1 MPSINLDQTNPFSS
15 NIVDVFLASSKNL
28 NNPLSIIDKTNGIC
42 QFEKI
47 EFVESIFDILPSGVV
62 VVRDT
67 SDAISYITNN
77 NIDVLV
83 ISYTGSIKEYYSITG
98 TSHLNNAASQTEEN
112 FISINFTNF
121 LYKHSQTHSTSEL
134 LQTTSPQ
141 VSWIDDFI
149 KILVDA
155 VSANLEEDLGEN
167 LASKINLPSTSFRPP
182 LSTNNLHSV
191 SNFVHYKPLNTLKNI
206 IDVPNDNYLQYVNY
220 LSTMAC
226 EYSTKFPRFMFWTD
240 FGNRFN
246 FKFMYAYPE
255 SDPDAVKKME
265 KNQYYFAIYE
275 SDMPLQKI
283 SNGGGKQY
291 KKIYTFTS
299 SPANEFISKKYFYVR
314 KTPKLLNKRIT
325 TNPYKEL
332 AYQFQD
338 DGEKYDIEYISSD
351 GRVEGTVPA
360 GSDEMD
366 YEGSWGYYGSIS
378 KDTLEKSTLL
388 TGEYGN
394 VKQYY
399 QKDIFGNSEY
409 FPFVDN
415 QEMWK
420 NIYDFTPLSPW
431 YPELTQDHLT
441 ESGSASYL
449 QKVMN
454 VRYNTIQDTGG
465 ESEILKR
472 SKEIENYNLVAYVLC
487 CNKGMEEETFY
498 AILTG
503 YKPDERVPTDTSY
516 LSNTSAGGPS
526 AWTYRWCKLKYD
538 AQYEDQNDDLTYAMN
553 ELTQWKLDTTEK
565 TNEDDETSWAV
576 NLNERRNAGRG
587 DRHYFGPGWFDQGP
601 STGIGPNTQLMLRPI
616 GMGAEIPFKK
626 SISCYK
632 EFTRNPQNWFDEA
645 FANSPLVKPCGGASG
660 VVDNYYRGQVV
671 RMTKTPAAK
680 LLMEAGITEK
690 LIWDKYGDKYL
701 YTFDATNIIDGPC
714 DSE

>member
-15 NIVDVFLASSKNL
+15 NIVDVLLASSVNL

-67 SDAISYITNN
+67 SDTISYVSNN

-83 ISYTGSIKEYYSITG
+83 ISYSGNKKEYYSITG

-112 FISINFTNF
+112 FIAINFTNF
-121 LYKHSQTHSTSEL
+121 LYKHSQTHSTTEL

-149 KILVDA
+149 TILVDA
-155 VSANLEEDLGEN
+155 VSSNLEDDLGEE
-167 LASKINLPSTSFRPP
+167 LASKIILPSVSFRPKP
-182 LSTNNLHSV
+182 LIEKPHAV
-191 SNFVHYKPLNTLKNI
+191 SNYIHYKPLNTLKNI
-206 IDVPNDNYLQYVNY
+206 IDVPDTNYLQYVNY

-226 EYSTKFPRFMFWTD
+226 EYDTKFPRFMFWTD

-255 SDPDAVKKME
+255 NDSDSVKKME
-265 KNQYYFAIYE
+265 KNQYYYAIYE

-283 SNGGGKQY
+283 SNGDGKQY
-291 KKIYTFTS
+291 KKIYMFTS

-314 KTPKLLNKRIT
+314 KTPKLLNKRNT
-325 TNPYKEL
+325 TNSYKEL

-351 GRVEGTVPA
+351 GRIEGIIPQ
-360 GSDEMD
+360 GSDEIT

-399 QKDIFGNSEY
+399 QKNIFGDFEF

-431 YPELTQDHLT
+431 YPDLNENHLT
-441 ESGSASYL
+441 DSVSNSYL

-454 VRYNTIQDTGG
+454 IRYNTVQNTVG
-465 ESEILKR
+465 ENEILKR

-503 YKPDERVPTDTSY
+503 YKPDDRVPADSSY
-516 LSNTSAGGPS
+516 LSETYANAPS

-553 ELTQWKLDTTEK
+553 ELTKWKLDTTEK
-565 TNEDDETSWAV
+565 TNENDETSWAV

-587 DRHYFGPGWFDQGP
+587 DRHYFGPGWYDQGQ

-616 GMGAEIPFKK
+616 GMGSEISFKK
-626 SISCYK
+626 SISCYE
-632 EFTRNPQNWFDEA
+632 EFTRDPQAWFDED
-645 FANSPLVKPCGGASG
+645 FANNPLVKPCGGASG
-660 VVDNYYRGQVV
+660 VVDNYYRGQIV

-690 LIWDKYGDKYL
+690 LIWDQYGDKYL

-714 DSE
+714 DSQ